1 LESEGSVESE
11 ITRGELGFER
21 LEEGIEK
28 LSVIS
33 EEGREKEEKEERG
46 ETVEEKKKAIRE
58 MRKMLE
64 NSEGWRRDKRI
75 SLTCRRAAGKVRD
88 LSGLLGKM
96 KGRK

>member
-1 LESEGSVESE
+1 LESIESVGSEV
-11 ITRGELGFER
+11 TRKELGFEDV
-21 LEEGIEK
+21 EEGIEK

-33 EEGREKEEKEERG
+33 EEEGEEKEGKG
-46 ETVEEKKKAIRE
+46 ETEEEKKKLVRE
-58 MRKMLE
+58 MRKKME
-64 NSEGWRRDKRI
+64 SMEGWKRDKRI